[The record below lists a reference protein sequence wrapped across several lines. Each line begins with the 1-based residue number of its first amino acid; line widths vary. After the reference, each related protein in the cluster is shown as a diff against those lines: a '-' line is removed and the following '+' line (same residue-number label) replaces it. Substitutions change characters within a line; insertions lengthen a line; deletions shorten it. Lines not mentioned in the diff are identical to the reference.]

1 MAKLN
6 LINEQGHLL
15 GKGLGV
21 TPIQESKEE
30 REKKCE
36 CNGNCTHCHCHDK

>member
-21 TPIQESKEE
+21 TPVQESKEE
-30 REKKCE
+30 KKCE
-36 CNGNCTHCHCHDK
+36 CDGNCTHCHCHDK